1 MKKYWGSLNSD
12 KKYSESELLEQ
23 SISENHQYRP
33 DFRFYGDES
42 DVHFGIELEYNV
54 AIGTLRQASASVLL
68 QGVNEDNQHFY
79 CKRDGSLLNGFEFNS
94 MPMTYAYYRQNFAD
108 LQNTINDAKVYATD
122 DCGFHVHISKS
133 AFATTTHRKRFITS
147 LYNLLPFLLYI
158 SNRKVSTQVMRYAT
172 LANKGNL
179 NEFSDLIDGWMK
191 SLKATGTTNKSF
203 SQLPKVN
210 CENLIT
216 LNHQESSRY
225 AWLSMSNRRTIEL
238 RLFKG
243 TTDWSYVLNVLGM
256 LKHIFDR
263 SKTTV
268 ITSVDHL
275 ASTLNVEDDV
285 FAFVTESQQRLIKD
299 LRLIDA
305 LSKKGKV
312 ISKTMDWDMGRNAR
326 ESISNDVDFVL
337 YRVPAKSLRVGD
349 IAVNKKTRKSFLED
363 AQRHGAKEALKQ
375 HGFEVVNILD
385 KDGKRV
391 ILTMHSATL
400 VTIDD
405 EIVENYVFVRRHLKL
420 LMPKLDLSKDALER
434 EFATWFTNYKTKK
447 VTSKT
452 GHIWD
457 YIDDTMRGFVTLSG
471 LYEEFYDS
479 ICSDD
484 DDEEYRD
491 NVSDFLNSEVRDF
504 FNNEPISYIT
514 DMLYRL
520 AGVLVDTCNYPLLT
534 MPRVEE
540 LVTAL
545 RVDSGL
551 SGSSSIRIP
560 VRDDVTLILHNNVR
574 RQEPTVIESEW
585 SNITEVNLC
594 VMAMTPYEIWVIV
607 KQLLSCDSFSINNRN
622 YAISSP
628 TQIHNLVRVE
638 SNTGMFMTVPTWS
651 MTNGVVQPTGDVVN
665 LHVSYLMLTTVHRNG
680 DRLISIPSTNGSGRF
695 VNISVENYRE
705 YLFMCFL
712 DLIATSMMY
721 LGMEE
726 PRAEQFVDGIIH
738 AHERDTHESK
748 FIYIRSR
755 RRVGANTPAS
765 DGFVGSFG
773 RLTTAELSD
782 TVRDMRATYTD
793 SSVYATTVSNGT
805 VRLVKPV
812 YTSSA
817 GVTLRDAPSRVVMRM
832 NADGSITRV
841 NLGEEN
847 T

>member
-12 KKYSESELLEQ
+12 SKYTASDLLEQ

-33 DFRFYGDES
+33 DFKFYGDAT

-54 AIGTLRQASASVLL
+54 AIGTLRQASASALL
-68 QGVNEDNQHFY
+68 QGVNENHQHFY

-122 DCGFHVHISKS
+122 DCGFHVHISKG
-133 AFATTTHRKRFITS
+133 AFANATHRKRFITS

-179 NEFSDLIDGWMK
+179 NGFSDLIDGWMK

-210 CENLIT
+210 CEDLIN

-225 AWLSMSNRRTIEL
+225 AWLSTSNRHTIEL

-256 LKHIFDR
+256 LKHIFDK

-268 ITSVDHL
+268 ITSVEHL

-299 LRLIDA
+299 LRLIDV

-312 ISKTMDWDMGRNAR
+312 ISKTMDWNMGRSAR
-326 ESISNDVDFVL
+326 ESVSNDVDFVL
-337 YRVPAKSLRVGD
+337 YRVPARSLRVGD

-363 AQRHGAKEALKQ
+363 AQRYSVKEVLKQ

-391 ILTMHSATL
+391 ILTMHSASL
-400 VTIDD
+400 VMIDD
-405 EIVENYVFVRRHLKL
+405 EIVDNYVFVRRHLKL

-434 EFATWFTNYKTKK
+434 EFATWFTNYKSKK
-447 VTSKT
+447 ITTKT
-452 GHIWD
+452 GRIWD
-457 YIDDTMRGFVTLSG
+457 YIDDTMRGFVSLSG
-471 LYEEFYDS
+471 LYEDFYDS
-479 ICSDD
+479 IYDD
-484 DDEEYRD
+484 DDEENRGD
-491 NVSDFLNSEVRDF
+491 VSVFLNSEVRDF
-504 FNNEPISYIT
+504 FTNEPISYIT
-514 DMLYRL
+514 DRVYRL
-520 AGVLVDTCNYPLLT
+520 AGVLVDTHNYPLLT
-534 MPRVEE
+534 MPRLSE
-540 LVTAL
+540 LITAL
-545 RVDSGL
+545 RVDAGL

-560 VRDDVTLILHNNVR
+560 VRDDVTLILHNNAR
-574 RQEPTVIESEW
+574 RPEPVVIENEW
-585 SNITEVNLC
+585 NRVTEVNLS
-594 VMAMTPYEIWVIV
+594 VMALAPHVIWVIV

-622 YAISSP
+622 YPIVSP

-638 SNTGMFMTVPTWS
+638 ANTGFLMTVPTWS
-651 MTNGVVQPTGDVVN
+651 MTNGVMQATGDTVN

-680 DRLISIPSTNGSGRF
+680 DRLISIPNTNGSGRF
-695 VNISVENYRE
+695 VNISVEDYRE

-712 DLIATSMMY
+712 DLVVTSMMY
-721 LGMEE
+721 LGVEE
-726 PRAEQFVDGIIH
+726 PRAEQLADGILTGY
-738 AHERDTHESK
+738 RNDTQESK
-748 FIYIRSR
+748 FMYIQTR
-755 RRVGANTPAS
+755 RRNTSETAYPT
-765 DGFVGSFG
+765 
-773 RLTTAELSD
+773 LTE
-782 TVRDMRATYTD
+782 VR
-793 SSVYATTVSNGT
+793 GT
-805 VRLVKPV
+805 VREMHASYTNSNAYMTNAYMTTTTSGDLCIGEPL

-817 GVTLRDAPSRVVMRM
+817 GVTLRDAPNRVGLRM
-832 NADGSITRV
+832 NTDGSITRV
-841 NLGEEN
+841 DLGEEN

>member
-12 KKYSESELLEQ
+12 SKYTASDLLEQ

-33 DFRFYGDES
+33 DFKFYGDAT

-54 AIGTLRQASASVLL
+54 AIGTLRQASASALL
-68 QGVNEDNQHFY
+68 QGVNENHQHFY

-108 LQNTINDAKVYATD
+108 LQSTINDAKVYATD
-122 DCGFHVHISKS
+122 DCGFHVHISKG
-133 AFATTTHRKRFITS
+133 AFANATHRKRFITS

-179 NEFSDLIDGWMK
+179 NGFSDLIDGWMK

-210 CENLIT
+210 CEDLIN

-225 AWLSMSNRRTIEL
+225 AWLSTSNRHTIEL

-256 LKHIFDR
+256 LKHIFDK
-263 SKTTV
+263 SKATV
-268 ITSVDHL
+268 ITSVEHL

-312 ISKTMDWDMGRNAR
+312 ISKTMDWDMGRSAR
-326 ESISNDVDFVL
+326 ESVSNDVDFVL
-337 YRVPAKSLRVGD
+337 YRVPARSLRVGD

-363 AQRHGAKEALKQ
+363 AQRDGAKDALKQ

-391 ILTMHSATL
+391 ILTMHSASL
-400 VTIDD
+400 VMIDD
-405 EIVENYVFVRRHLKL
+405 EIVDNYVFVRRHLKL

-434 EFATWFTNYKTKK
+434 EFATWFTNYKSKK
-447 VTSKT
+447 ITTKT
-452 GHIWD
+452 GRIWD

-471 LYEEFYDS
+471 LYEDFYGT
-479 ICSDD
+479 ICDD
-484 DDEEYRD
+484 YDDEEDRD

-504 FNNEPISYIT
+504 FTNEPISFVT
-514 DMLYRL
+514 DMIYRL
-520 AGVLVDTCNYPLLT
+520 AGVLVDTHNYPLLT
-534 MPRVEE
+534 MPRLSE
-540 LVTAL
+540 LITAL
-545 RVDSGL
+545 RVDAGL
-551 SGSSSIRIP
+551 NGSSSIRIP
-560 VRDDVTLILHNNVR
+560 VRDDVTLILHNNAR
-574 RQEPTVIESEW
+574 RPEPTVIENEW
-585 SNITEVNLC
+585 NRVTEVSLS
-594 VMAMTPYEIWVIV
+594 VIALAPYEIWVIA

-622 YAISSP
+622 YVISSP

-638 SNTGMFMTVPTWS
+638 ANTGFLMTVPTWS
-651 MTNGVVQPTGDVVN
+651 MTNGVMQAAGDTVT

-680 DRLISIPSTNGSGRF
+680 DRLITIPNTDGSGRF
-695 VNISVENYRE
+695 VNIAVEDYRE

-712 DLIATSMMY
+712 DLVVTSMMY

-726 PRAEQFVDGIIH
+726 PRAEQLADDILTGY
-738 AHERDTHESK
+738 RNDTQESK
-748 FIYIRSR
+748 FMYIQTR
-755 RRVGANTPAS
+755 RRDQARTPRPDEPVEDTEYPNMAEVRDTVHRMHERYS
-765 DGFVGSFG
+765 Y
-773 RLTTAELSD
+773 TAE
-782 TVRDMRATYTD
+782 
-793 SSVYATTVSNGT
+793 
-805 VRLVKPV
+805 PV
-812 YTSSA
+812 YTTNTYVSTNA
-817 GVTLRDAPSRVVMRM
+817 DATLRPAPNRTVLRM
-832 NADGSITRV
+832 NTDGSITRV